1 YKQAGL
7 NLSTATQQTIKQG
20 CAGANPA
27 IKNVGFFCDYV
38 TSWLNDHDA
47 LTDKQ
52 ISTGGYRIVTTLD
65 KNVQNTVQSQLWTQ
79 IGAKSKTT
87 AVTPVVDPHTG
98 NVLALATSK
107 RYGLTP
113 DGAHTTVPIVT
124 NATAGAGSTYKL
136 FSMLAAL
143 NVGMPTSTPISS

>member
-1 YKQAGL
+1 
-7 NLSTATQQTIKQG
+7 
-20 CAGANPA
+20 
-27 IKNVGFFCDYV
+27 
-38 TSWLNDHDA
+38 
-47 LTDKQ
+47 
-52 ISTGGYRIVTTLD
+52 
-65 KNVQNTVQSQLWTQ
+65 NVQNTVQSQLWTQ

-87 AVTPVVDPHTG
+87 AVMPVVDPHTG

-143 NVGMPTSTPISS
+143 NVGMPTSTPISSDQDMSYSTQHCPSFRAVNDTEGTGFTRTETLQSALQKSSNTYFVALEDNLFQDCELSP